1 MSHTR
6 VRAGRRGPVPAPRPG
21 ADGSVTGSVADSREE
36 DLRAAEGHPSESPAA
51 AEAHSGTREVN
62 AGPAGVPAG
71 SAFPGA
77 APRRDGPR
85 RATGRAGR
93 RRGGGS
99 RRRRHRWDRP
109 LRVLVV
115 LVAAVCWPAVV
126 GLLTVHATVQQPGYY
141 KRALADADVYER
153 FYSQVLTDPQ
163 IVEISDQLFA
173 GLPVD
178 QSLLTANLRVVVPP
192 SSLQGVAASLA
203 ERTAGYLS
211 GNGDTL
217 YLRIDLRPVL
227 ANISQLAS
235 TYLADE
241 LSGAGTYPVDDVS
254 RFTVGLLD
262 ALDQLS
268 QGRPPASVPSITSV
282 RLSERQADQVADA
295 VLDRVGGLGTDEHQ
309 AVREQLVTFM
319 RAGDL
324 TSALAVAGPLV
335 FDGDEAAIADLR
347 RRVGGGTSIDLGPAL
362 TGLPESPGTM
372 AVHAVHDLGSS
383 GVLLAAGGLAG
394 LMLVVFATGFVVIVR
409 HGGSGFRLVLA
420 GLVAAG
426 AAGLAA
432 GGVLMTLV
440 GDPLAALTG
449 PSSSLPVSV
458 RAMVGDISSALVD
471 QVRDNWFGFA
481 AMPLVAAAGVTVV
494 AAAARMLVVRAHAR
508 RRRWGTLAITSTTIV
523 VLLWIAMP
531 LPVTPAARYCNGS
544 ELLCDRRYTDVV
556 YPATH
561 NAMAASDAR
570 FLGAAQDPDLIGQL
584 NAGIRALLIDVH
596 HWTPP
601 QDVEAFLR
609 GLPPDQRATLEP
621 FTRGARS
628 SRPGLWLCHNIC
640 QLGALSLETELT
652 RLRAWLDANPT
663 EVVTLIVQDEA
674 PASEVTGAFTRA
686 GLGRYTLTPPR
697 DADGDWPSLGSMVE
711 RNRRLVVL
719 AENAD
724 VPGTFYRRF
733 FRYAA
738 DTALDVSSPDGFDC
752 RPGRGPGRP
761 AAILINHWITRTA
774 SSRADAAV
782 INRRESL
789 LRQVEACQRAQG
801 RLPTFIAVDF
811 ATIGDLVP
819 TVAELNHLQDR

>member
-6 VRAGRRGPVPAPRPG
+6 VQAGRHGPVPVSRPG
-21 ADGSVTGSVADSREE
+21 EDACEE
-36 DLRAAEGHPSESPAA
+36 DIREGDA
-51 AEAHSGTREVN
+51 RE
-62 AGPAGVPAG
+62 GD
-71 SAFPGA
+71 AFPGA
-77 APRRDGPR
+77 GCQQDGPGRVTGRCGLR
-85 RATGRAGR
+85 RAA
-93 RRGGGS
+93 GS
-99 RRRRHRWDRP
+99 RRHRHRWDRL
-109 LRVLVV
+109 LRVVV
-115 LVAAVCWPAVV
+115 VMVAALCWPATVA
-126 GLLTVHATVQQPGYY
+126 LLTVHATVQQPGYY
-141 KRALADADVYER
+141 ERVLADADVYER

-163 IVEISDQLFA
+163 IVEISGQLFA

-203 ERTAGYLS
+203 DRTAGYLR

-241 LSGAGTYPVDDVS
+241 VSGASTYPVDDVS
-254 RFTVGLLD
+254 RFTIGLLD

-268 QGRPPASVPSITSV
+268 QGRPPVSVPSITSI
-282 RLSERQADQVADA
+282 RLSPRQADQVAD
-295 VLDRVGGLGTDEHQ
+295 VILDRAGRLDAGERQ
-309 AVREQLVTFM
+309 AVHEQLVTLM
-319 RAGDL
+319 QAGDL
-324 TSALAVAGPLV
+324 TSALVVAGPLV

-347 RRVGGGTSIDLGPAL
+347 RRVGGGTTIDLGPAL
-362 TGLPESPGTM
+362 AGLPESPGTA
-372 AVHAVHDLGSS
+372 AVRAVHDLGSS
-383 GVLLAAGGLAG
+383 GVLLAAGVLSGLT
-394 LMLVVFATGFVVIVR
+394 LVAFTTGSVVITR
-409 HGGSGFRLVLA
+409 NGGSGLRLVVVGLA
-420 GLVAAG
+420 TAG
-426 AAGLAA
+426 ASALAA
-432 GGVLMTLV
+432 GGVLTALV
-440 GDPLAALTG
+440 GDPFAALTG

-458 RAMVGDISSALVD
+458 RAMIGDISSAMVG
-471 QVRDNWFGFA
+471 QVRSHWLGFA
-481 AMPLVAAAGVTVV
+481 AMPLVAAAGATVV
-494 AAAARMLVVRAHAR
+494 ASVARTLVRVNAR
-508 RRRWGTLAITSTTIV
+508 RQRWWTLAVTSTTII
-523 VLLWIAMP
+523 VLLWIVMP

-544 ELLCDRRYTDVV
+544 DLLCDRHYTDVV

-561 NAMAASDAR
+561 NSMASSDAR

-584 NAGIRALLIDVH
+584 NAGIRALLVDVH

-640 QLGALSLETELT
+640 QLGALDLETELA

-663 EVVTLIVQDEA
+663 EVVTLIVQDAA
-674 PASEVTGAFTRA
+674 PASEVMRAFGRA
-686 GLGRYTLTPPR
+686 GLGRYVFTPPKETG
-697 DADGDWPSLGSMVE
+697 GDWPSLGSMVE
-711 RNRRLVVL
+711 KNRRLVVF

-752 RPGRGPGRP
+752 RLGRGPGQP
-761 AAILINHWITRTA
+761 APVLINHWITRTA

-782 INRRESL
+782 VNRRASVL
-789 LRQVEACQRAQG
+789 DQVRACQRRQG
-801 RLPTFIAVDF
+801 RMPTFVAVDF

-819 TVAELNHLQDR
+819 TVAELNRRLIR